1 MMTAGRWVLR
11 TILIGV
17 AVLMIVVPLR
27 TMMGPARLDRLYR
40 QDEVARFH
48 PTGGHGLGQLAGE
61 TGLVMLFAWVSR
73 RWMRVRL

>member
-1 MMTAGRWVLR
+1 MIAAGRWVLR
-11 TILIGV
+11 ALIIAAAAAAIGV
-17 AVLMIVVPLR
+17 ALRVV
-27 TMMGPARLDRLYR
+27 MGPARVERIYH

-61 TGLVMLFAWVSR
+61 TFLVVMCAWAAR

>member
-1 MMTAGRWVLR
+1 MMVALRWAFRLCLVGAAAL
-11 TILIGV
+11 V
-17 AVLMIVVPLR
+17 IVVPLR
-27 TMMGPARLDRLYR
+27 TMMGPARVDRAYH

-61 TGLVMLFAWVSR
+61 TFLVVLCAWAAR